1 MSPSPEEKARHIDQA
16 KENLGEAREALK
28 SGVTDALEAGAAAAK
43 EARAELD
50 EKLQGLLDQGR
61 GMLDQAE
68 DLIRSKPLASFG
80 IAFAAG
86 YLVAALTRRK

>member
-1 MSPSPEEKARHIDQA
+1 MSPSNEDIRHIDKA
-16 KENLGEAREALK
+16 RSHLGEAGEAIKAGAAEALE
-28 SGVTDALEAGAAAAK
+28 SGAAAAA

-50 EKLQGLLDQGR
+50 AKLQGLLDQGK
-61 GMLDQAE
+61 GLMNQAE